1 MGPETSDEL
10 LMLAFKTGDARAFST
25 LVTRHRG
32 SVFNFILRYTNHRQR
47 AEDLLQET
55 WLKVVRSSSEY
66 QPKARFTT
74 WVFTI
79 ARNLC
84 VDSARKESYRKTDS
98 LDAPAAGGEEGDR
111 VLGDLVQDEQGS
123 SPDRA
128 AHNVRLRPLLEKA
141 LQALPDEQREVFLL
155 REYHG
160 VGFKEIAEV
169 TGVNE
174 NTVKSRMRYALEG
187 LRKKLGELGVDGEM
201 TEGRTVA

>member
-1 MGPETSDEL
+1 
-10 LMLAFKTGDARAFST
+10 MLAFKSGDARAFST

-55 WLKVVRSSSEY
+55 WLKVVRSAGEY

-98 LDAPAAGGEEGDR
+98 LDAPVAGDDVDGRALGETVPDHDGAA
-111 VLGDLVQDEQGS
+111 
-123 SPDRA
+123 PDRA
-128 AHNVRLRPLLEKA
+128 AHNTRLRPMIEKA
-141 LQALPDEQREVFLL
+141 LQSLPEEQREVFLL

-160 VGFKEIAEV
+160 IGFKEIADV

-187 LRKKLGELGVDGEM
+187 LRKRLAELGVDGEM